1 MRVLGGAGKN
11 KWKNPNVSFKVV
23 ISSKRK
29 KKKRR
34 KKKLGIYFI

>member
-1 MRVLGGAGKN
+1 VGGGGEN